1 MFREG
6 EYFLNS
12 SWKMGIY
19 IKKNIYIRQLYD
31 KFFLEKETCQNDIVD
46 IFKKGTLRSN
56 ISLLKTVSLL
66 R

>member
-19 IKKNIYIRQLYD
+19 IQKNIYIRQLYD